1 VVRMRIGIAVVEP
14 TNVVLERGTVI
25 ETITAS
31 PAWSAEETTV
41 APSTLWPT
49 GLQIVATNPRVMAAP
64 VLGTVVLE
72 TDRVRWDRVIVT
84 GTTTASKD
92 LSAEQTTA
100 ERPIL
105 VHTFGRTVV
114 Q

>member
-1 VVRMRIGIAVVEP
+1 MVRKMIGIAVVEP
-14 TNVVLERGTVI
+14 THVVLEKGTVI

-41 APSTLWPT
+41 APSTQWPA

-64 VLGTVVLE
+64 VLGAAVLE
-72 TDRVRWDRVIVT
+72 TDRVRWDRAIVT
-84 GTTTASKD
+84 GTPIASKD
-92 LSAEQTTA
+92 LSAEGTTA

-105 VHTFGRTVV
+105 VHTAWRTVV
-114 Q
+114 L